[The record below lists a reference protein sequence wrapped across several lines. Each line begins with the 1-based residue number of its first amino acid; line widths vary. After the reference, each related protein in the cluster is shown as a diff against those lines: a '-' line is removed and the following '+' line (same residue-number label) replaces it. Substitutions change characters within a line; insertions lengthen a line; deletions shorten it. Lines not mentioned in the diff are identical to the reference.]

1 MYYIYYAQIELSS
14 QFKTMGSSCMVLFA
28 YIYLEISIYECN
40 NDKLDIFLMMDVFA
54 GTLFSHKYFSN

>member
-1 MYYIYYAQIELSS
+1 MYYIYYVQIDLSS
-14 QFKTMGSSCMVLFA
+14 VF

-40 NDKLDIFLMMDVFA
+40 NDKLDIFLMMYIFA